1 MSKPKIIAKLRKL
14 LARAQDQSD
23 TPEGV
28 LAATIAARLMKEH
41 AISIA
46 DLDEHEIVEEVL
58 HLEYDIEVK
67 NVWWAVL
74 YQIVGKYTDVAIA
87 SASVRRSCY
96 ITFVGY
102 AHNIEICKFLF
113 DSIRVQLEGDYKKYC
128 ADVRKRCKDLGLSY
142 RSNKP
147 RPKPFYVSAIVQVR
161 NKLETLKRQ
170 QDTVST
176 QESLTN
182 DSVAKANG
190 LIYRRKNEV
199 SKYVST
205 LGWRTGSKY
214 RYGHSSTGATAGKN
228 VRIQAGLTGS
238 KKLND

>member
-14 LARAQDQSD
+14 LARAKDQSD

-58 HLEYDIEVK
+58 HLEWETEVK

-74 YQIVGKYTDVAIA
+74 YQSVGKYTDVATA
-87 SASVRRSCY
+87 YASVRRTRY

-102 AHNIEICKFLF
+102 SHNIEICKFLF
-113 DSIRVQLEGDYKKYC
+113 DSIKNQLENDYKKYC
-128 ADVRKRCKDLGLSY
+128 ADVRKRCKELGLSY

-147 RPKPFYVSAIVQVR
+147 KPKPFYMSAIVQVR
-161 NKLETLKRQ
+161 NKLETLKREH
-170 QDTVST
+170 DTVST

-205 LGWRTGSKY
+205 LGWRTHRAYK
-214 RYGHSSTGATAGKN
+214 YGHSSSGANAGKN
-228 VRIQAGLTGS
+228 VRVQAGITGF